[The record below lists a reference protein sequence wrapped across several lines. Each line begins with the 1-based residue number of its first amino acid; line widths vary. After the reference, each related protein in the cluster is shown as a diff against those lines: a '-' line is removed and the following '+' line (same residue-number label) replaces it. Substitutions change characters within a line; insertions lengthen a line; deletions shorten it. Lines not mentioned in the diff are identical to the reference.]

1 MQGSPSSRSA
11 QGERDHTVRGV
22 CGDGNVRPIERTA
35 PDRVEHYRRPV
46 ERPFLA
52 SERGRVTVLFGG
64 LTGAH
69 DRLIQSV
76 FESCGYRAQALPQAD
91 LEACHIG
98 RQYCNNGLCNPAYFT
113 IGTLIRHLQQL
124 EAAGLARPE
133 IVDRYVFFTA
143 SSCGPCR
150 FGMYESE
157 YRLALR
163 NAGFEGFRVLVFQ
176 QDHGLKA
183 DTGEPGLKFTLHFG
197 LAAAN
202 AHDARRCPSGVRAR
216 AAAVRNRTPGAPTRG
231 SRMRC
236 GSRVG
241 WRWPPGGARGRP
253 GAALAARRSWARAPP
268 TSCSGSRQPVRRSLP
283 SHDPRVPRATRRWR
297 SIGSGQAGREDHR
310 RVLGADDR
318 RGRQLPDVPFPRARR
333 GARAGR
339 AGRRMGD
346 VSAAVGAG
354 RLLRRRGLS
363 IPRHGPPLARAAAH
377 VREDRGILWRL
388 AAHRGGR
395 AHLSQPLRP
404 DPPPAGGAARL
415 LDSRELVRLAEPYYR
430 QFARGGEGHLEVGK
444 NIHYTHAPG
453 AHMVL
458 SLKPF
463 GCMPSTQSDGVQAS
477 LLARFPDM
485 LFLPI
490 ETGAE
495 GELARRAACR
505 SCWSRRA
512 PARRRSSSRRWR
524 HGPLAGRDS
533 RVCGRSSGAEQAGYL
548 VPHRPAS
555 RASRRTSCCTSRS
568 HGAPR
573 RRVVPSAWGMRA
585 LMECIVSGLCVPG
598 PGHRFGGDQGGRH
611 PRGRAGADLA
621 HYVRHESRPE

>member
-1 MQGSPSSRSA
+1 MQCSPSPRSA

-91 LEACHIG
+91 LDACHIG

-113 IGTLIRHLQQL
+113 IGTLLRHLQQL
-124 EAAGLARPE
+124 EASGLARPE
-133 IVDRYVFFTA
+133 IVDRFVFFTA

-176 QDHGLKA
+176 QDHGLRA

-202 AHDARRCPSGVRAR
+202 AMMLADALQASGSELRPYET
-216 AAAVRNRTPGAPTRG
+216 TPGATDARLADAQRLATSLLAGRREAHAAGRVPRWLLGAVGTRPADILL
-231 SRMRC
+231 RIYDNLY
-236 GSRVG
+236 
-241 WRWPPGGARGRP
+241 GAPFEATVR
-253 GAALAARRSWARAPP
+253 AARASMDSIAVDRLRVKPVVKITGEFWAQTTEGDGNFRMFRFLEHEGAHVLVEPVGGWLLYLLQWARA
-268 TSCSGSRQPVRRSLP
+268 GIL
-283 SHDPRVPRATRRWR
+283 
-297 SIGSGQAGREDHR
+297 
-310 RVLGADDR
+310 
-318 RGRQLPDVPFPRARR
+318 ARR
-333 GARAGR
+333 GLRIPP
-339 AGRRMGD
+339 
-346 VSAAVGAG
+346 
-354 RLLRRRGLS
+354 RL
-363 IPRHGPPLARAAAH
+363 PRLARLRARL
-377 VREDRGILWRL
+377 REDRGILGRWL
-388 AAHRGGR
+388 LIEAAERIYRSRYDRIRGALGVP
-395 AHLSQPLRP
+395 H
-404 DPPPAGGAARL
+404 RL
-415 LDSRELVRLAEPYYR
+415 LDQRELVRLAEPYYR

-444 NIHYTHAPG
+444 NIHYTTHRA

-495 GELARRAACR
+495 GELAAQ
-505 SCWSRRA
+505 
-512 PARRRSSSRRWR
+512 
-524 HGPLAGRDS
+524 S
-533 RVCGRSSGAEQAGYL
+533 RVQIALVEARARAQEEFQEALAHSGRSLEEIRAYVADHPALSLSGYH
-548 VPHRPAS
+548 VPHRPGVAGVAATFVLHVS
-555 RASRRTSCCTSRS
+555 DLMARRG
-568 HGAPR
+568 GA
-573 RRVVPSAWGMRA
+573 RVRP
-585 LMECIVSGLCVPG
+585 P
-598 PGHRFGGDQGGRH
+598 
-611 PRGRAGADLA
+611 AGARSLRSA
-621 HYVRHESRPE
+621 T